1 MILSLLNPMLI
12 IHEYESSK
20 ERMKNILKESVENED
35 GLDVDAT
42 IKLIEEQ
49 DILKNHYMDFIRTDL
64 ALETVYQT
72 AGQII
77 LFMLARENLES
88 TATTAGTEF
97 IFRKESF
104 ENLILSIL
112 LSLKTCVSLHFKAV
126 SLEKPFFPIT
136 SKILVHICTMLSVC
150 KRIFV
155 MIFFF
160 VPSFGLMRLLVHWTN
175 EKIPFALRQTRNISS
190 DAIFYIFG
198 KPKVL
203 WNEVDRYFLCLK
215 GGNHSIHLLG

>member
-1 MILSLLNPMLI
+1 MLI

-42 IKLIEEQ
+42 IKLIKEQ

-77 LFMLARENLES
+77 LFMLARENLKS

-104 ENLILSIL
+104 VNLILSIL
-112 LSLKTCVSLHFKAV
+112 ISLKTCVSLHFKAV
-126 SLEKPFFPIT
+126 SLEKPFFPFT

-155 MIFFF
+155 MI
-160 VPSFGLMRLLVHWTN
+160 
-175 EKIPFALRQTRNISS
+175 
-190 DAIFYIFG
+190 
-198 KPKVL
+198 
-203 WNEVDRYFLCLK
+203 YF
-215 GGNHSIHLLG
+215 

>member
-1 MILSLLNPMLI
+1 MLI

-35 GLDVDAT
+35 GLDVDAI

-49 DILKNHYMDFIRTDL
+49 DTLKNHYMDFIRTDL

-112 LSLKTCVSLHFKAV
+112 ISLKTCVSLHFKAV

-150 KRIFV
+150 RRIFV

-215 GGNHSIHLLG
+215 GGNHSILL